1 MARKRGCYRR
11 RQEVRKVKKERY
23 EQKELQRLKKTLGL
37 VDGDGNEVM
46 KDLSE
51 IATVKTAKQLKM
63 VSWNDGESMQWY
75 ETWMIFIENLLPSVF
90 HHITW
95 IL

>member
-37 VDGDGNEVM
+37 VDGDGNELM
-46 KDLSE
+46 RDISE
-51 IATVKTAKQLKM
+51 IANVKTAEQLKLVIIATIKSQHFYAM
-63 VSWNDGESMQWY
+63 R
-75 ETWMIFIENLLPSVF
+75 SV
-90 HHITW
+90 HYVHKQ
-95 IL
+95 